1 MNKLEEIKKRT
12 EIVTDTLAYIDLEDF
27 NWLVEAVTYYEKA
40 LEEIADHKNTLY
52 AAISQSVLNKVK
64 S

>member
-12 EIVTDTLAYIDLEDF
+12 EIVTDTLAYIEDF

-40 LEEIADHKNTLY
+40 LEEISEHKNTLY
-52 AAISQSVLNKVK
+52 AAISQSVLHKVK